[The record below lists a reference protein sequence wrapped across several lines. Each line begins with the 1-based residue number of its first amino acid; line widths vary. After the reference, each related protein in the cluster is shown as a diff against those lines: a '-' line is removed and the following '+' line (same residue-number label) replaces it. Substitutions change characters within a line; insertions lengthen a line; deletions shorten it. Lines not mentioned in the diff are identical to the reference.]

1 MAGCA
6 CAKNAIDLAGDL
18 EDPFDLATGAASRLT
33 AAEKRKEMNDYA
45 YSENAALG
53 YGC

>member
-6 CAKNAIDLAGDL
+6 CAKNAIDP

-33 AAEKRKEMNDYA
+33 AAEKRKEMDGYA

-53 YGC
+53 YGL